1 MFFYF
6 FSPFL
11 VKVWYQSQRRTLVG
25 SEQLLTWNGCFIFSM
40 DGGLTGGSSGSSD
53 SHQINLNTASL
64 PKDSTNGCFIFF
76 STLCKPHFVCPLI
89 AILCP
94 RTHTVLCSVSETAEG
109 TRWVHPSHT
118 LIADWLME
126 MCLGRLLQCLCSHRT
141 STNYQW
147 TSGFWR
153 FWSNAGGGWMDG
165 CMASTFLVLFSF

>member
-76 STLCKPHFVCPLI
+76 STLCKPHFLCPLI

-94 RTHTVLCSVSETAEG
+94 RTHNPHTQSFRRRNTLGSSLSHLNCWLTDGNVPWKTLTVPLLPRNLNKLSVNLRILE
-109 TRWVHPSHT
+109 V
-118 LIADWLME
+118 LI
-126 MCLGRLLQCLCSHRT
+126 QC
-141 STNYQW
+141 W
-147 TSGFWR
+147 
-153 FWSNAGGGWMDG
+153 GWMDG
-165 CMASTFLVLFSF
+165 WMHGLYIPGFV